1 MDGTPSSSPDKT
13 KRGITAALALAIL
26 LASLG
31 TSIVNIA
38 LPTLAQAFTA
48 SFAEVQWVAVSY
60 LAAMTL
66 SAVFAGRLGDLYGS
80 RRALLAGLGLFAVAT
95 LLCGIAPTLPLLVGA
110 RALQGAGAAFL
121 LTLSMSL
128 MRELASERGV
138 GRAMGLLGTV
148 SAVGTALGPSLGG
161 LLIPIAGWRGVFLVQ
176 VPLTLVALVLTLV
189 SLPRSTVSHRPA
201 AVRLRLIVDSDLGPT
216 LVINL
221 LVAAVMMTTL
231 VVGPFYLGLGLG
243 LSAAMVGYVMTIG
256 PVVSIVSGA
265 PSGRLVDAWGTRRAR
280 IAGLVALAAG
290 ALVLGLLPTTLRVG
304 GYVLGI
310 LLLTPGY
317 QLVQAAN
324 NTAALADVPKERRG
338 MVSGLLTLS
347 RNVGLIAGA
356 SVLAAV
362 FAFGVG
368 GNDLAQASS
377 TAIAAGMHMTFLC
390 AGALMSAAVL
400 IALGWSP
407 RAGTAVGHRECRG

>member
-1 MDGTPSSSPDKT
+1 MNGTPSSSPDQT
-13 KRGITAALALAIL
+13 KRGVTAALALAIL

-38 LPTLAQAFTA
+38 LPTLAQVFTA

-66 SAVFAGRLGDLYGS
+66 SAVFAGRLGDIYGS
-80 RRALLAGLGLFAVAT
+80 KGALVAGLGLFAAAS

-121 LTLSMSL
+121 MTLSMSL

-161 LLIPIAGWRGVFLVQ
+161 MLIPIAGWRVVFLVQ

-189 SLPRSTVSHRPA
+189 SLPSSTDRSRPHAATPKVAVDSNLRPA
-201 AVRLRLIVDSDLGPT
+201 

-231 VVGPFYLGLGLG
+231 VVGPFYLSLGLG
-243 LSAAMVGYVMTIG
+243 LSAAMVGYVMSIG
-256 PVVSIVSGA
+256 PLIAIVSGA
-265 PSGRLVDAWGTRRAR
+265 PCGRLVDVWGTRRAR
-280 IAGLVALAAG
+280 TAGLVAMIAG
-290 ALVLGLLPTTLRVG
+290 GFVLGLLPTSLGVA
-304 GYVLGI
+304 GYLLGI

-317 QLVQAAN
+317 QLAQAAN
-324 NTAALADVPKERRG
+324 NTAALADVAKERRG
-338 MVSGLLTLS
+338 TVSGLLTLS

-356 SVLAAV
+356 SALAAV
-362 FAFGVG
+362 FAFTVG
-368 GNDLAQASS
+368 GSDFAQASAA
-377 TAIAAGMHMTFLC
+377 AIATGMRVTFLC
-390 AGALMSAAVL
+390 AAGLMGAAVL
-400 IALGWSP
+400 IAVSGSL
-407 RAGTAVGHRECRG
+407 RTGTCRRDA